1 MIQIA
6 ASWSCADI
14 HGDSP
19 GAFKNSASP
28 IHNVVSE
35 EYMKDAPLK
44 NLIYVLSRISA
55 DEHNEIYETPIFS
68 KKHIL

>member
-6 ASWSCADI
+6 TSWSCADS

-19 GAFKNSASP
+19 GAFKNSALP

-55 DEHNEIYETPIFS
+55 DEHNEIYETLAIS
-68 KKHIL
+68 ENHIL